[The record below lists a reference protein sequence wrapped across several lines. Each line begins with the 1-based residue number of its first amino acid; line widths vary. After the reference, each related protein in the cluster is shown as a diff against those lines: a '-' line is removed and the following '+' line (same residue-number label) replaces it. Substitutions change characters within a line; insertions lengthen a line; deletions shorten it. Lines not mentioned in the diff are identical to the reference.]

1 MGRSK
6 SVTTVH
12 LGQFTRGTANAIAG
26 ELEKAGI
33 VWWYKEPGYLSQVWE
48 YGVRLFVDKRRLE
61 EANAIAQRIS
71 AERERKRIARQ
82 QREHGFAGETPGP
95 DN

>member
-48 YGVRLFVDKRRLE
+48 HGVRLFVDKRRLE

-71 AERERKRIARQ
+71 AERERRRIARQ
-82 QREHGFAGETPGP
+82 QREQGFGGETPGS